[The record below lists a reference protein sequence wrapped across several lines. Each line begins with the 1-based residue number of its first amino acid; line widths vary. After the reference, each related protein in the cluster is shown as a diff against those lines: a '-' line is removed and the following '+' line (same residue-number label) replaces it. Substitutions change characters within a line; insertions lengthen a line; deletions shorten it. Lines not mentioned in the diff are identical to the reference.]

1 MEILWYSM
9 LSFRVC
15 LAFYVNLDRARHSVE
30 ICGAWFAAIEIYENL
45 GATMESMVARYSM
58 ALKTGFADVFPRIY
72 MADLLHMLLSTYS

>member
-15 LAFYVNLDRARHSVE
+15 LAFYVSLDKARHSVE

-45 GATMESMVARYSM
+45 GAAKRGACLNCCTWSRGGGGLE
-58 ALKTGFADVFPRIY
+58 
-72 MADLLHMLLSTYS
+72 DLN